1 MRNQLNLT
9 MLLVCGILIVI
20 VSAGVHIL
28 DASPAED
35 KVETITEIKRKN
47 KIKQKIKEELVTV
60 KSDSI
65 GDPKINDPADQTSS
79 SPIVQMP

>member
-9 MLLVCGILIVI
+9 MLLICGIFIVI

-35 KVETITEIKRKN
+35 KVETITEIKRK
-47 KIKQKIKEELVTV
+47 KEIKKRIKEELVTV
-60 KSDSI
+60 KSDSVD
-65 GDPKINDPADQTSS
+65 GPKIKDSADQQNS
-79 SPIVQMP
+79 SPIVHMP